1 MKKFLPLIFILIFS
15 SCSKEVSYE
24 NLSERNGVVYEI
36 NSSQPFT
43 GVSVRYFRDSLLI
56 DDLEDKKIHRKITY
70 KDGIIKLYESFFEN
84 GQVEEINNYED
95 GMMSGLQIK
104 YFKNGQLEETGEK
117 IVGVW
122 TVREEYYKNGQLKD
136 RTEYK
141 PLYSDGELVQFIRDG
156 LHTRHYSDGQLECS
170 NNYKEGVTLGPWEC
184 YHENGQLSYRVNYVE
199 GEEVEEPYEDFYS
212 NGQVQN
218 KFNIDKD
225 GNGTKERYFES
236 GGLEWKFNV
245 RNNKKHGTE
254 EQFYLN
260 GQPMFKL
267 NYKDGEK
274 DGEIKYYVLTQG
286 GVNLKHK
293 TYYKNDERNGL
304 HEEYFGNGVI
314 KETGNYTNNERTGIW
329 KTRFDGTKTHFYI
342 RKDCGKLE
350 DKIEGKDPWFRKT
363 YRTYSFLDSDSG
375 KDREGLSN
383 SKYKPDTYKIQ
394 CVDPDVKWSRWISY

>member
-141 PLYSDGELVQFIRDG
+141 PLYSDGELVRFIRDG
-156 LHTRHYSDGQLECS
+156 LH
-170 NNYKEGVTLGPWEC
+170 
-184 YHENGQLSYRVNYVE
+184 
-199 GEEVEEPYEDFYS
+199 
-212 NGQVQN
+212 
-218 KFNIDKD
+218 I
-225 GNGTKERYFES
+225 
-236 GGLEWKFNV
+236 
-245 RNNKKHGTE
+245 
-254 EQFYLN
+254 
-260 GQPMFKL
+260 
-267 NYKDGEK
+267 
-274 DGEIKYYVLTQG
+274 
-286 GVNLKHK
+286 
-293 TYYKNDERNGL
+293 
-304 HEEYFGNGVI
+304 
-314 KETGNYTNNERTGIW
+314 
-329 KTRFDGTKTHFYI
+329 
-342 RKDCGKLE
+342 
-350 DKIEGKDPWFRKT
+350 
-363 YRTYSFLDSDSG
+363 
-375 KDREGLSN
+375 
-383 SKYKPDTYKIQ
+383 
-394 CVDPDVKWSRWISY
+394 